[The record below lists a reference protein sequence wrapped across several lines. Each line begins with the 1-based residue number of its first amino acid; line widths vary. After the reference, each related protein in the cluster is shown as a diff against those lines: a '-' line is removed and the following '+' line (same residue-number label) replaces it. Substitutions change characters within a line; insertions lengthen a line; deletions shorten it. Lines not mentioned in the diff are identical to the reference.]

1 MSRRSVRSL
10 PPDTTPAPH
19 GDVCYNVEA
28 RDYDYE
34 ALFEMVEADC
44 DCGIEMHLIAPACQ
58 KVCEHVLPPF
68 LQISEDALFDYVIP
82 GLILFIVFCVGTI
95 GNAMVIF
102 VVNRF
107 KRMRNVTNVFL
118 ASLSTADICLIWFCV
133 PIMFIKY
140 TSNSWGLGRFA
151 CYFVHYIQQFTCF
164 CSVLTMTM
172 ISFERFLAIAYPM
185 RNIWI
190 SSIGRAKKAIL
201 VIWISSAILSLPTA
215 LRIEYTVV
223 QDANNNGTTT
233 YWCERKIPQNLFGY
247 DSNYLDKI
255 YAVYQLILLILFPVS
270 TMSICY
276 ARVSAIVYRSSK
288 DRVILSQ
295 AMVAFSKAATDAV
308 TFSGYSAIPMIT
320 TSKNLKTANTTI
332 NSYTKHRSNRVA
344 EANKK
349 QIVQMLISIVVM
361 FTFCWLP
368 TIVDELLT
376 SFGFLCRTSNT
387 PLLRK
392 MRMGFNCL
400 TYCQSCINPIL
411 YAFISQ
417 NFRSTFKTAYSR
429 MKNRLQGVEEMRS
442 RMGSCSSASMMST
455 RNQHRIYG
463 SSFNTLT
470 VPGRTMIT
478 PNMSRDVSQLSLC
491 RPGSQMSF
499 NRSKSPISHDMPST
513 AFGRH
518 RPRSPT
524 DVSRDSGRPR
534 SPTDLSQSTKPSRRS
549 SSIRPRSPTTVSQMS
564 MVVRSRSPTGNS
576 DCSSLLP
583 SRTRSPTLQSTTSGQ
598 SRGSIERTADRLS
611 VRDAVRPKTPPCFV

>member
-1 MSRRSVRSL
+1 MSIEDGDDPTCYMVQE
-10 PPDTTPAPH
+10 TTF
-19 GDVCYNVEA
+19 
-28 RDYDYE
+28 DYE
-34 ALFEMVEADC
+34 YDATFDWENMTAKDCNCTHPLHKFLEVCISKCSVNDDTVFFKMTDEELFE
-44 DCGIEMHLIAPACQ
+44 IA
-58 KVCEHVLPPF
+58 LPGF
-68 LQISEDALFDYVIP
+68 LYLT
-82 GLILFIVFCVGTI
+82 VFLVGTI
-95 GNAMVIF
+95 GNSMVIF

-118 ASLSTADICLIWFCV
+118 ASLSTADLCLIWFCV
-133 PIMFIKY
+133 PIMFMKY
-140 TSNSWGLGRFA
+140 MSHTWSMGRFA
-151 CYFVHYIQQFTCF
+151 CYSVHYIQQFTCF

-185 RNIWI
+185 RNIWF
-190 SSIGRAKKAIL
+190 SSIGRAKK
-201 VIWISSAILSLPTA
+201 V
-215 LRIEYTVV
+215 
-223 QDANNNGTTT
+223 
-233 YWCERKIPQNLFGY
+233 
-247 DSNYLDKI
+247 
-255 YAVYQLILLILFPVS
+255 ILLIWMLSAVLAVPTAVRMDYETNLSLSGQRVHWCRRRFPTQFLGYPRTSLNKAYAMYQLLLLIIFPVL

-276 ARVSAIVYRSSK
+276 ARVSAIVYKSSK

-320 TSKNLKTANTTI
+320 TSRNLKTANTTI
-332 NSYTKHRSNRVA
+332 KSYSNHRNNRVA

-349 QIVQMLISIVVM
+349 QIVQMLISIVCMYTV
-361 FTFCWLP
+361 CWLP

-376 SFGFLCRTSNT
+376 SFGYICRTSNT
-387 PLLRK
+387 QTLK
-392 MRMGFNCL
+392 HMRMGFNAL

-429 MKNRLQGVEEMRS
+429 MKHRLQGVEEMRS

-470 VPGRTMIT
+470 VPGRSMIT

-491 RPGSQMSF
+491 RPTSQMSF
-499 NRSKSPISHDMPST
+499 CRPKSPIAADSPST
-513 AFGRH
+513 FMRH

-524 DVSRDSGRPR
+524 DVSHDSGRPR

-549 SSIRPRSPTTVSQMS
+549 SSIRPRSPTSTSQMS
-564 MVVRSRSPTGNS
+564 VMVRSRSPTGAS
-576 DCSSLLP
+576 DASSLFP
-583 SRTRSPTLQSTTSGQ
+583 SRTRSPTLQSNTSGQ
-598 SRGSIERTADRLS
+598 SVERTADRLS
-611 VRDAVRPKTPPCFV
+611 VRDAVRPKTPPAVPV